1 MKKNYLKNL
10 LLTVITL
17 LPVAAMQAETIQI
30 GTANDLTTFAQRVNN
45 GEKTLDAVLTADIDL
60 TGIDWTVINE
70 YEGSFDG
77 QNHTIFNY
85 YYYKENDYSAKGG
98 LFGKILENGTVKNLR
113 VAGTIEG
120 KKGEFGTITT
130 YNYGTIKNCKSR
142 VDYNI
147 KPDSN
152 YDYIGGI
159 GGICSYN
166 EGLIE
171 DSEYSGNMNL
181 KGEIGAIGGI
191 VSTNGAWV
199 DNEVEKIG
207 TIRNCKTH
215 CSIVGSYGEYDG
227 YWIGAIVGCNMEL
240 EGGSKKG
247 VLENNYYNSNTVSL
261 TINGAKKEI
270 RAVGMEYRDGELI
283 ADVPGETAAA
293 AMGYKVGLHG
303 TAGLIISSAE
313 IVSLLSDKDIANA
326 GETVTITIMSRPD
339 YKLDNIYVVKT
350 VNGANADSRR
360 RTPATPTIDTEKV
373 PITLQADGTYTFT
386 MPENNVAVT
395 AFFKQIEPILIFG
408 NSDNDIF
415 LYVYEDNID
424 DLTEQL
430 TELGILTDGE
440 VTYDPDEGK
449 LTLDN
454 AKIDGAVYVNGNED
468 DTSVTIEVI
477 GDNEINSDE
486 DFSLMINS
494 NDVTFTGDGT
504 LSVDGEEI
512 GIIIG
517 MQLEG
522 DIIDGDITVVVDGPT
537 IVTTGETMGI
547 CIMGN
552 ENITLDTEDGV
563 IKAEST
569 GTGSDCY
576 PIFVTTTGE
585 DKTITILPS
594 LDDDPDHQWKDIT
607 DEADM
612 GDATQVIVIAD
623 GDGNT
628 IKGTSV
634 EIGKAEEPQPEPQPE
649 NYYIYIIYP
658 AGGTHGELFVNSY
671 GSKKGTV
678 ITVTCIPDE
687 GYQLKSLRVECNNE
701 ELPLTTITSTEL
713 WETTGYNF
721 TMPEGSVMIYPLF
734 EKRNDQTTAIS
745 DKGMVNSEK
754 DAVYTLGG
762 TKANDNRSGVVII
775 NGKKVIKK

>member
-1 MKKNYLKNL
+1 MKKNFLKNL

-30 GTANDLTTFAQRVNN
+30 GTANDLITFAQRVNN

-60 TGIDWTVINE
+60 TGIDWTVISE
-70 YEGSFDG
+70 YEGTFDG
-77 QNHTIFNY
+77 QNNTIFNY

-120 KKGEFGTITT
+120 KKGEFGTIAT

-152 YDYIGGI
+152 YGYIGGI

-171 DSEYSGNMNL
+171 DCEYSGNMNL

-199 DNEVEKIG
+199 DNDVEKIG
-207 TIRNCKTH
+207 TIRNCKAH

-247 VLENNYYNSNTVSL
+247 VLGNNYYNSNTVSL
-261 TINGAKKEI
+261 TINGAKNEI

-326 GETVTITIMSRPD
+326 GETVTITIMSRPG
-339 YKLDNIYVVKT
+339 YKLDNIYVAKT

-386 MPENNVAVT
+386 MPENNVAVA
-395 AFFKQIEPILIFG
+395 AFFKQLKPIIIFFKDG
-408 NSDNDIF
+408 DWLPI
-415 LYVYEDNID
+415 YENNID

-430 TELGILTDGE
+430 TEQGMLTDGE

-454 AKIDGAVYVNGNED
+454 AKIDGGVYVNGNED

-477 GDNEINSDE
+477 GNNEINSDE
-486 DFSLMINS
+486 DSGLVIYS
-494 NDVTFTGDGT
+494 NDITFTGDGT
-504 LSVDGEEI
+504 LSVDGEVS

-517 MQLEG
+517 VNNDVG
-522 DIIDGDITVVVDGPT
+522 IIDGDIIIEVDGPT
-537 IVTTGETMGI
+537 IVTTGEVIGLGI
-547 CIMGN
+547 VGN

-569 GTGSDCY
+569 SQNGDSY
-576 PIFVTTTGE
+576 PILISAGE

-612 GDATQVIVIAD
+612 GDATQVIAIAD

-634 EIGKAEEPQPEPQPE
+634 EIGKAEEPQQEPQPD

-658 AGGTHGELFVNSY
+658 AGGTHGELFVSSY

-687 GYQLKSLRVECNNE
+687 GYQLKSLRVECNDE

-775 NGKKVIKK
+775 NGKKVIRK